1 MTVHPASNRS
11 SPRPSKRR
19 RRPDPEQEARW
30 ALRKQELLEAADRVV
45 RRDGPATS
53 MNDIAREAG
62 ITKPIL
68 YKHFGDKGGLYQA
81 LAERYVRSLL
91 DELRVALAAEREPQA
106 RIRRTI
112 DSYLLFV
119 ERESEIYNFLMH
131 RAVTER
137 PEARATVADFIRQ
150 LAAELSIVL
159 GDELRRAG
167 LDSGGAEPW
176 AHGIVGMVQ
185 LAGDRWLEQRSMSRE
200 NLVDYLEA
208 LIWKG
213 LSDAP
218 AEVARAGSSQASEN
232 R

>member
-1 MTVHPASNRS
+1 MTVHPASSRP
-11 SPRPSKRR
+11 SPRASKRR
-19 RRPDPEQEARW
+19 RRPDPDRETRW
-30 ALRKQELLEAADRVV
+30 AQRKQELLEAADRVV

-112 DSYLLFV
+112 DSYLSFV

-159 GDELRRAG
+159 GNELRRAG

-176 AHGIVGMVQ
+176 AYGIVGMVQ
-185 LAGDRWLEQRSMSRE
+185 LAADRWLERPSMSRE
-200 NLVDYLEA
+200 NLVDYLVT
-208 LIWKG
+208 LLWKG
-213 LSDAP
+213 LSGGPVQVAG
-218 AEVARAGSSQASEN
+218 AARA
-232 R
+232 

>member
-1 MTVHPASNRS
+1 
-11 SPRPSKRR
+11 
-19 RRPDPEQEARW
+19 
-30 ALRKQELLEAADRVV
+30 
-45 RRDGPATS
+45 

-91 DELRVALAAEREPQA
+91 DELRIALGSESEPQA
-106 RIRRTI
+106 RIRSTI
-112 DSYLLFV
+112 DAYLAFV
-119 ERESEIYNFLMH
+119 EREREVYDFLMH
-131 RAVTER
+131 RAVAER
-137 PEARATVADFIRQ
+137 PEAHATVADFIRQ

-159 GDELRRAG
+159 GDELRKAG

-200 NLVDYLEA
+200 SLVGYLET
-208 LIWKG
+208 LVWTG
-213 LSDAP
+213 LSGGSPLAADA
-218 AEVARAGSSQASEN
+218 AQA
-232 R
+232 

>member
-1 MTVHPASNRS
+1 MTSTRPSNR
-11 SPRPSKRR
+11 RR
-19 RRPDPEQEARW
+19 RRPDPEREARW
-30 ALRKQELLEAADRVV
+30 AQRREELLEAADRVV

-91 DELRVALAAEREPQA
+91 DELRSALAAETEPQA

-112 DSYLLFV
+112 DAYLAFV
-119 ERESEIYNFLMH
+119 EREQEIYNFLMH

-150 LAAELSIVL
+150 LASELSIVL

-200 NLVDYLEA
+200 TLVGYLET
-208 LIWKG
+208 LIWNG

-218 AEVARAGSSQASEN
+218 ATTARPEKAFTQS
-232 R
+232 

>member
-1 MTVHPASNRS
+1 MSSHRS
-11 SPRPSKRR
+11 SSRR
-19 RRPDPEQEARW
+19 RKNDPQREARW
-30 ALRKQELLEAADRVV
+30 AQRREELLEAADRVV
-45 RRDGPATS
+45 RRDGPNTS

-91 DELRVALAAEREPQA
+91 DELRIALAAESEPQA

-112 DSYLLFV
+112 DAYLAFV
-119 ERESEIYNFLMH
+119 EREREVYDFLMH
-131 RAVTER
+131 RAVAER
-137 PEARATVADFIRQ
+137 PEAHATVADFIRQ

-159 GDELRRAG
+159 GDELRKAG

-200 NLVDYLEA
+200 SLVGYLES
-208 LIWKG
+208 LVWTG
-213 LSDAP
+213 LAGGTPLADA
-218 AEVARAGSSQASEN
+218 AQGDAS
-232 R
+232 

>member
-1 MTVHPASNRS
+1 MDNTSKSN
-11 SPRPSKRR
+11 RR
-19 RRPDPEQEARW
+19 RRRADPEREARW
-30 ALRKQELLEAADRVV
+30 AVRREELLEAADRVV

-91 DELRVALAAEREPQA
+91 DELRIALAAEKEPQA

-112 DSYLLFV
+112 DTYLAFV
-119 ERESEIYNFLMH
+119 EREREIYNFLMH
-131 RAVTER
+131 RAVAER

-185 LAGDRWLEQRSMSRE
+185 LAGDRWLEQRNMSRE
-200 NLVDYLEA
+200 NLADYLGT
-208 LIWKG
+208 LVWKG
-213 LSDAP
+213 LSGGTPQAS
-218 AEVARAGSSQASEN
+218 AARA
-232 R
+232 

>member
-1 MTVHPASNRS
+1 MTSHRTS
-11 SPRPSKRR
+11 SRR
-19 RRPDPEQEARW
+19 REPTVERQARW
-30 ALRKQELLEAADRVV
+30 AARREELLEAADRVV

-91 DELRVALAAEREPQA
+91 EELRTALAAVPDPEA

-112 DSYLLFV
+112 DAYVGFI
-119 ERESEIYNFLMH
+119 EREHEVYSFLMH

-137 PEARATVADFIRQ
+137 PEAQATVADFIRQ
-150 LAAELSIVL
+150 LAGELAIVL
-159 GDELRRAG
+159 GEELRKAG

-185 LAGDRWLEQRSMSRE
+185 LAGDRWLDTRSMSRD
-200 NLVDYLEA
+200 NLVDYLKE
-208 LIWKG
+208 LVWNG
-213 LSDAP
+213 LSGASATTVIASGSGNP
-218 AEVARAGSSQASEN
+218 AG
-232 R
+232 

>member
-1 MTVHPASNRS
+1 MNPHRS
-11 SPRPSKRR
+11 SSRPSSRR
-19 RRPDPEQEARW
+19 RRIDPGKEARW
-30 ALRKQELLEAADRVV
+30 AQRREDLLEAADRVV

-91 DELRVALAAEREPQA
+91 EELRVALGAETDPQV

-112 DSYLLFV
+112 DSYLAFV
-119 ERESEIYNFLMH
+119 ERDNEVYNFLMH
-131 RAVTER
+131 RAVAER

-150 LAAELSIVL
+150 LAAELSVVL
-159 GDELRRAG
+159 RDELRRAG

-185 LAGDRWLEQRSMSRE
+185 LAGDHWLEHRSMSRE
-200 NLVDYLEA
+200 TLVDYLES
-208 LIWKG
+208 LVWRG
-213 LSDAP
+213 LSGGSNW
-218 AEVARAGSSQASEN
+218 ENQSRAASTSG
-232 R
+232 

>member
-1 MTVHPASNRS
+1 MTST
-11 SPRPSKRR
+11 RPSSRRR
-19 RRPDPEQEARW
+19 RRPDPERETRR
-30 ALRKQELLEAADRVV
+30 ALRREELLEAADRVV

-91 DELRVALAAEREPQA
+91 EELRVALAAETEPQA

-112 DSYLLFV
+112 DSYLGFV
-119 ERESEIYNFLMH
+119 EREQEIYNFLMH

-185 LAGDRWLEQRSMSRE
+185 LAGDRWLEQRSMSRD

-208 LIWKG
+208 LLWKG
-213 LSDAP
+213 LSNAP
-218 AEVARAGSSQASEN
+218 AAAAREGQAFTQS
-232 R
+232 